1 LQKQYYGT
9 LTNLI
14 KEQIPTQKGGG
25 KEKKKNQHPT
35 KKELPK
41 MQMHQLEPQKKAT

>member
-1 LQKQYYGT
+1 MAYYGT

-14 KEQIPTQKGGG
+14 KEQLPTQKGKG
-25 KEKKKNQHPT
+25 KTKKEDQHPT

-41 MQMHQLEPQKKAT
+41 MQMLQLEPQKKAT